1 MYKIIYLVRTF
12 EHCIDISNPSCIYL
26 QVQQSDS
33 KLTLVEFQKERSG
46 SVDSYVQ
53 LRKLSIV
60 TDDGYVP
67 PDQKIAIKP
76 SQLLKFAIQV
86 VRGMVSCLTGTLH

>member
-1 MYKIIYLVRTF
+1 MSLTNF
-12 EHCIDISNPSCIYL
+12 SCMLPLIQL
-26 QVQQSDS
+26 QQSDS

-53 LRKLSIV
+53 LRKLSVV
-60 TDDGYVP
+60 TDDGCVP

-86 VRGMVSCLTGTLH
+86 VRGMVSCRHFALTSLSIVIV